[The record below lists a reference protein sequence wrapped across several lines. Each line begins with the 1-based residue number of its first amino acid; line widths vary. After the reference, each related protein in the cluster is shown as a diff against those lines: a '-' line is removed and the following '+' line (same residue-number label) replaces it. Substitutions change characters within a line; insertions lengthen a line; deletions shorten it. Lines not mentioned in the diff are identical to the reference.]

1 MFSIFSS
8 KEKKLLDAAKNEKKL
23 LDAARNDNTSEVER
37 VLLKHPNVI
46 NCVDEVGRI
55 SNVYIE

>member
-8 KEKKLLDAAKNEKKL
+8 KEKKLFNASENGNA
-23 LDAARNDNTSEVER
+23 SEVER
-37 VLLKHPNVI
+37 VLLKHPNII

>member
-1 MFSIFSS
+1 MLSIFSS
-8 KEKKLLDAAKNEKKL
+8 KEKKLLDAARKGN
-23 LDAARNDNTSEVER
+23 NSEVER

-46 NCVDEVGRI
+46 NYADEVGRI

>member
-8 KEKKLLDAAKNEKKL
+8 KEKKLLDAV
-23 LDAARNDNTSEVER
+23 RNDNTSEVER